1 MHGCDSFAV
10 RRLTGISL
18 GPALIKLGIAERRV
32 FLKGSARALSQL
44 PRGERRTP
52 REELRSGLKGDA
64 PSPQPSPP
72 KGGGELEFPA
82 PSTPFSNP
90 SPPLGGKPGRGGSPG
105 PGT

>member
-72 KGGGELEFPA
+72 MGERELECPTR
-82 PSTPFSNP
+82 STAFHTP
-90 SPPLGGKPGRGGSPG
+90 SPPWGRSEER
-105 PGT
+105 